1 MGRTILC
8 PHCKSALNEDI
19 LKQRN
24 SENVCLVCGGSLLVD
39 SNNSIESPKEKTKW
53 YYYKEGGGTL
63 MTTLSNSFTPL
74 YTFDAIDM
82 EDAERQLKEVLPSS
96 PLVQEKTK
104 WYYYDGGSATLTTT
118 LYDDEKPLYVFD
130 AIDMRDA
137 EKQLKEI
144 LPNSPL
150 VNNNSPDI
158 VRCPRCRS
166 TQIQM
171 VPRKFSLLTG
181 FATNRIDRVCVR
193 CQKRF

>member
-1 MGRTILC
+1 MSRTILC

-24 SENVCLVCGGSLLVD
+24 SENVCLVCGGSLIDD
-39 SNNSIESPKEKTKW
+39 SDSSVEIPK
-53 YYYKEGGGTL
+53 
-63 MTTLSNSFTPL
+63 
-74 YTFDAIDM
+74 
-82 EDAERQLKEVLPSS
+82 
-96 PLVQEKTK
+96 EKTK

-118 LYDDEKPLYVFD
+118 LYDDEEPLYTFEATDLKD
-130 AIDMRDA
+130 AKR
-137 EKQLKEI
+137 QLKEV

-181 FATNRIDRVCVR
+181 FATNRIDRVCVK

>member
-8 PHCKSALNEDI
+8 PHCKSALNENI

-24 SENVCLVCGGSLLVD
+24 SENVCLVCGGFLSD
-39 SNNSIESPKEKTKW
+39 SAESEKKTTKW

-63 MTTLSNSFTPL
+63 DDMLFDEFTPL
-74 YTFDAIDM
+74 YTFDAVDV
-82 EDAERQLKEVLPSS
+82 EDAKRQLKEV
-96 PLVQEKTK
+96 
-104 WYYYDGGSATLTTT
+104 
-118 LYDDEKPLYVFD
+118 
-130 AIDMRDA
+130 
-137 EKQLKEI
+137 

>member
-1 MGRTILC
+1 MGRTVLC
-8 PHCKSALNEDI
+8 PHCNSALNEDM

-24 SENVCLVCGGSLLVD
+24 SENICLVCGESLLNGEND
-39 SNNSIESPKEKTKW
+39 NTESQKEKTKW

-63 MTTLSNSFTPL
+63 MKTLSSQYTPL
-74 YTFDAIDM
+74 YTFDAVDV
-82 EDAERQLKEVLPSS
+82 EDAER
-96 PLVQEKTK
+96 
-104 WYYYDGGSATLTTT
+104 
-118 LYDDEKPLYVFD
+118 
-130 AIDMRDA
+130 
-137 EKQLKEI
+137 QLKEI

-150 VNNNSPDI
+150 VNDNSPDI

-181 FATNRIDRVCVR
+181 FATNRIDRVCIK

>member
-19 LKQRN
+19 LKQRD
-24 SENVCLVCGGSLLVD
+24 SENVCLVCGGSLIVD
-39 SNNSIESPKEKTKW
+39 SDSFVEPPKEKTKW
-53 YYYKEGGGTL
+53 YYYKEGGGGL
-63 MTTLSNSFTPL
+63 DDMLYDDFTPL
-74 YTFDAIDM
+74 YTFDATDV
-82 EDAERQLKEVLPSS
+82 EDAKRQLKEV
-96 PLVQEKTK
+96 
-104 WYYYDGGSATLTTT
+104 
-118 LYDDEKPLYVFD
+118 
-130 AIDMRDA
+130 
-137 EKQLKEI
+137 

-181 FATNRIDRVCVR
+181 FATNRIDCVCVK

>member
-53 YYYKEGGGTL
+53 YYYKEGGGML
-63 MTTLSNSFTPL
+63 DDTLSSHFTPL
-74 YTFDAIDM
+74 YIFDAIDV
-82 EDAERQLKEVLPSS
+82 EDAKRQLKEVLP
-96 PLVQEKTK
+96 
-104 WYYYDGGSATLTTT
+104 
-118 LYDDEKPLYVFD
+118 
-130 AIDMRDA
+130 
-137 EKQLKEI
+137 
-144 LPNSPL
+144 NSPL
-150 VNNNSPDI
+150 VNDNSPEI

-181 FATNRIDRVCVR
+181 FATNRLDRVCVR

>member
-1 MGRTILC
+1 MRILGMGRTILC
-8 PHCKSALNEDI
+8 EKCKSTFNESV
-19 LKQRN
+19 LANR
-24 SENVCLVCGGSLLVD
+24 ENPNICPVCGESLLGDQD
-39 SNNSIESPKEKTKW
+39 SSAEPKKETTKW

-63 MTTLSNSFTPL
+63 MTTISSQYTPL
-74 YTFDAIDM
+74 YTFDAVDM
-82 EDAERQLKEVLPSS
+82 KDAERQLIEV
-96 PLVQEKTK
+96 
-104 WYYYDGGSATLTTT
+104 
-118 LYDDEKPLYVFD
+118 
-130 AIDMRDA
+130 
-137 EKQLKEI
+137 

-150 VNNNSPDI
+150 VNDNSPDI